1 MDKALLDLERWLD
14 KKKIMDYEVTIYG
27 TDPYVSDSDV
37 SGFDLDMDEIESQYT
52 LSEKGVDET

>member
-1 MDKALLDLERWLD
+1 MDKELIELERWLD
-14 KKKIMDYEVTIYG
+14 EKKLRDYDVTVNG

-37 SGFDLDMDEIESQYT
+37 SGFDLDMEEIERQYT

>member
-1 MDKALLDLERWLD
+1 MDKELIELERWLD
-14 KKKIMDYEVTIYG
+14 EKKIMDYEVTIYG

-37 SGFDLDMDEIESQYT
+37 SGFDLEMEEIERQYT

>member
-1 MDKALLDLERWLD
+1 MDKELIELERWLD

-37 SGFDLDMDEIESQYT
+37 SGFDLDMGEIESQYRLT
-52 LSEKGVDET
+52 EIGVDET

>member
-1 MDKALLDLERWLD
+1 MDKELIELERWVD
-14 KKKIMDYEVTIYG
+14 EKKIMDYEVTIYG

-37 SGFDLDMDEIESQYT
+37 SGFDLEMEEIERQYT

>member
-1 MDKALLDLERWLD
+1 MDKKLIELERWLD
-14 KKKIMDYEVTIYG
+14 KKKLMDYEVTIYG

-37 SGFDLDMDEIESQYT
+37 SGFDLDMDEIERQYS

>member
-37 SGFDLDMDEIESQYT
+37 SGFDLEMGEIESQYR
-52 LSEKGVDET
+52 LSEIGVDET

>member
-1 MDKALLDLERWLD
+1 MDKELIELERWLD
-14 KKKIMDYEVTIYG
+14 EKKLRDYDVTVNG

>member
-27 TDPYVSDSDV
+27 TDPYVGDSDI
-37 SGFDLDMDEIESQYT
+37 FDIDIDRDDIESQYI
-52 LSEKGVDET
+52 LSETGVDEA

>member
-1 MDKALLDLERWLD
+1 MDKELIELERWLD
-14 KKKIMDYEVTIYG
+14 KKKLMDYEVTIYG

-37 SGFDLDMDEIESQYT
+37 SGFDLDMDEIERQYS

>member
-27 TDPYVSDSDV
+27 TDPYVSDFDV
-37 SGFDLDMDEIESQYT
+37 SGFDLDMEEIERQYL

>member
-1 MDKALLDLERWLD
+1 MDKELIELERWLD

-37 SGFDLDMDEIESQYT
+37 SGFDLEMGEIESQYR
-52 LSEKGVDET
+52 LSETGVDET

>member
-1 MDKALLDLERWLD
+1 MDKELIELERWLD

-37 SGFDLDMDEIESQYT
+37 SGFDLEMGEIESQYR
-52 LSEKGVDET
+52 LSEIGVDET